1 MESESVKP
9 FCVFKCGEE
18 SGVINF
24 FTGEKLDI
32 CKEILN
38 ARVSLKLKYNA
49 VILPDAV
56 DNIHGYH
63 SKCYKYFVSIK
74 KAHLEEYRK
83 PIITS
88 IAISDTDSNQAS
100 SRNSSGKSG
109 WHMH

>member
-109 WHMH
+109 